1 MLKVQTQEGVRN
13 KLLVR
18 TDEQS
23 SFYFLLI
30 SSLWPNVSLHCYLYR
45 VFFHTPSMKKKSKDC
60 LLSIA
65 LVIGENV
72 CEIKRQKFRIWNMEG
87 EVMTK
92 GTDERGSVLRQCWG
106 ESRSTRTN
114 RKQLVDVR
122 QVWDGEM
129 LEVEKK
135 DKELALLFFSFPLC
149 PSFLSL
155 LLVFLVVWAS
165 DSCALF

>member
-1 MLKVQTQEGVRN
+1 MSEINFLWEQTNKVHSIFFWFHPYDQM
-13 KLLVR
+13 
-18 TDEQS
+18 
-23 SFYFLLI
+23 FLFTVI
-30 SSLWPNVSLHCYLYR
+30 CME
-45 VFFHTPSMKKKSKDC
+45 FFFIHQVWKKSMDC
-60 LLSIA
+60 LPSIA

-135 DKELALLFFSFPLC
+135 DKELALLLFSFPLC

-165 DSCALF
+165 DSCALV